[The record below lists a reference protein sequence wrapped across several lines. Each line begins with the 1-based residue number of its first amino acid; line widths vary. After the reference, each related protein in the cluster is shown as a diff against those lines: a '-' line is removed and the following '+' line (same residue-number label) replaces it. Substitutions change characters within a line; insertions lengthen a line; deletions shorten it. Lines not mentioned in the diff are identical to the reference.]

1 MILSDDDSDSIEDG
15 KEFNKNYVEMT
26 EGDSACAE
34 DATSDGYSCNE
45 MDGTDRFLM
54 ERTGR
59 IGLSKTY
66 YTYSTQMI
74 KYSEKIGRGYWP
86 SEEHPYALR
95 NMELSH
101 YR

>member
-1 MILSDDDSDSIEDG
+1 MKIE
-15 KEFNKNYVEMT
+15 NYVEMT

-45 MDGTDRFLM
+45 MGGTDSFFNGTAVLTVFLM

-66 YTYSTQMI
+66 YTHSTQMI
-74 KYSEKIGRGYWP
+74 KYSEKIGRGYWL
-86 SEEHPYALR
+86 SKEHPYALR